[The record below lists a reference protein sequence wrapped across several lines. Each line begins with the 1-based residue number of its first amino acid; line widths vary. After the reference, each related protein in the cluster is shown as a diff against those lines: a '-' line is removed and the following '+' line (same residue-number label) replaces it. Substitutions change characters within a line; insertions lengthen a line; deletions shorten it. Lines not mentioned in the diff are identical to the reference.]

1 MSSKITLRIDLGELD
16 SHFERFAIA
25 KGRTVSD
32 ALGEVVQGFVSRSK
46 DQRLPGQKRVF
57 RTVKFA
63 SIEERRQ
70 AQEQAER
77 LNVRLGTA
85 LRLGA
90 LEQLLVQVGSV
101 DGQGGAAI
109 DALAGGRVCLVGKT
123 ESPTARLELRLT
135 AAEIKVLEAKAAEG
149 RYRSVQAMV
158 VAITRAFLTSS
169 PVLDPALAADLG
181 RDNLALVRISHY
193 INKLIQDVAG
203 GKRIGPLDAAEVV
216 VMLERVDRHTQAI
229 AKMLAQAQ
237 GRWKL
242 ADKGGEHGIDG

>member
-1 MSSKITLRIDLGELD
+1 VQ
-16 SHFERFAIA
+16 
-25 KGRTVSD
+25 RTVSFTSE
-32 ALGEVVQGFVSRSK
+32 AEKKL
-46 DQRLPGQKRVF
+46 
-57 RTVKFA
+57 
-63 SIEERRQ
+63 
-70 AQEQAER
+70 AQEQARR
-77 LNVRLGTA
+77 LDLRLGAA
-85 LRLGA
+85 LRLVA
-90 LEQLLVQVGSV
+90 LEQLLAHIGSARGQQV
-101 DGQGGAAI
+101 AAI
-109 DALAGGRVCLVGKT
+109 DVAAGGQVALVGET
-123 ESPTARLELRLT
+123 ESTTVRLEIRLT

-216 VMLERVDRHTQAI
+216 AMLERVDRHTQAI
-229 AKMLAQAQ
+229 AKMLAEAQ

-242 ADKGGEHGIDG
+242 AEKGGQHGIDG